1 MRPTATLSAA
11 LSTETLETRWKQ
23 LNARYFSGSLPPI
36 PIRWSER
43 LTSSVGMFTCRG
55 GPRTSYPNL
64 ASTSRREIRL
74 SRPLFE
80 QLAARMPHVEQELI
94 NTLAHEMIHQWQ
106 FDVLKRRPDH
116 GLAFLKKMAQIN
128 RSGEVAVTT
137 YHSLEK
143 EVNALSRFA
152 WQCISCGRLYRRQR
166 RTIEPQRHHCGA
178 CRGTLRELISKPE
191 PYKDNGGA
199 FIDQAHEAR
208 SRPRPPQSLTRS
220 PEQLTLELA

>member
-1 MRPTATLSAA
+1 MKPTSHSSTTLSP
-11 LSTETLETRWKQ
+11 EMLEARWQQ
-23 LNARYFSGSLPPI
+23 LNAQYFGGALPPI

-64 ASTSRREIRL
+64 SSTDRREIRL

-106 FDVLKRRPDH
+106 FDILKRRPDH
-116 GLAFLKKMAQIN
+116 GLAFLRKMRQIN
-128 RSGEVAVTT
+128 CSGEVAVTT

-143 EVNALSRFA
+143 EVIALSRFA
-152 WQCISCGRLYRRQR
+152 WQCTTCGRLYRRQR
-166 RTIEPQRHHCGA
+166 KTIQPQRHHCGA
-178 CRGTLRELISKPE
+178 CRGTLQELMTE
-191 PYKDNGGA
+191 PAQHKDGHSS
-199 FIDQAHEAR
+199 FIDQTSDALPP
-208 SRPRPPQSLTRS
+208 PRPPQNPTRTM
-220 PEQLTLELA
+220 EQLTLELT

>member
-1 MRPTATLSAA
+1 MKPPSQISTA
-11 LSTETLETRWKQ
+11 LSPKMLEARWQQ
-23 LNARYFSGSLPPI
+23 LNARYFGNALPPI

-64 ASTSRREIRL
+64 PSTGRREIRL

-80 QLAARMPHVEQELI
+80 QLAARMSYVEQELI

-116 GLAFLKKMAQIN
+116 GLAFLRKMRQIN
-128 RSGEVAVTT
+128 SSGEVAVTT

-143 EVNALSRFA
+143 EVIALSRFA
-152 WQCISCGRLYRRQR
+152 WQCIKCGRLYRRQR
-166 RTIEPQRHHCGA
+166 KTIQPQRHHCGA
-178 CRGTLRELISKPE
+178 CRGTLQELTSE
-191 PYKDNGGA
+191 PVQHKKDHHPSA
-199 FIDQAHEAR
+199 DQASEAR
-208 SRPRPPQSLTRS
+208 TQPRPPQNPTRS
-220 PEQLTLELA
+220 PEQLTLKLA

>member
-1 MRPTATLSAA
+1 MKPATTLPASLSAQA
-11 LSTETLETRWKQ
+11 LETRWQQ
-23 LNARYFSGSLPPI
+23 LNARYFSNLLPPI

-64 ASTSRREIRL
+64 PSTGRREIRL

-80 QLAARMPHVEQELI
+80 QLAARMSHVEQELI

-116 GLAFLKKMAQIN
+116 GLAFLRKMRQIN
-128 RSGEVAVTT
+128 SSGEVAVTT

-143 EVNALSRFA
+143 EVIALSRFA
-152 WQCISCGRLYRRQR
+152 WQCIKCGRLYRRQR
-166 RTIEPQRHHCGA
+166 KTIQPQRHHCGA
-178 CRGTLRELISKPE
+178 CRGTLQELTAE
-191 PYKDNGGA
+191 PVQHKDDPRL
-199 FIDQAHEAR
+199 FTDQASPAR
-208 SRPRPPQSLTRS
+208 PQPRPPHPRTKS

>member
-55 GPRTSYPNL
+55 GPRTAYPTFGN
-64 ASTSRREIRL
+64 TSRREIRL

-106 FDVLKRRPDH
+106 FDILKRRPDH
-116 GLAFLKKMAQIN
+116 GLAFLKKMTQIN

-178 CRGTLRELISKPE
+178 CRGPLQELASE
-191 PYKDNGGA
+191 PTERIEKHDSLITQTPDTH
-199 FIDQAHEAR
+199 FR
-208 SRPRPPQSLTRS
+208 LRPPRKPTRS
-220 PEQLTLELA
+220 PEQLMLELP

>member
-1 MRPTATLSAA
+1 MKPPSQISTA
-11 LSTETLETRWKQ
+11 LSPKMLEARWQQ
-23 LNARYFSGSLPPI
+23 LNARYFGNALPPI

-64 ASTSRREIRL
+64 PSTGRREIRL

-80 QLAARMPHVEQELI
+80 QLAARMSHVEQELI

-116 GLAFLKKMAQIN
+116 GLAFLRKMRQIN
-128 RSGEVAVTT
+128 SSGEVAVTT

-143 EVNALSRFA
+143 EVIALSRFA
-152 WQCISCGRLYRRQR
+152 WQCIKCGRLYRRQR
-166 RTIEPQRHHCGA
+166 KTIQPQRHHCGA
-178 CRGTLRELISKPE
+178 CRGTLQELTTE
-191 PYKDNGGA
+191 PAQHKDDPRL
-199 FIDQAHEAR
+199 FTDQASEAR
-208 SRPRPPQSLTRS
+208 SQPRPPQTPTKS

>member
-1 MRPTATLSAA
+1 MKPISHRSTA
-11 LSTETLETRWKQ
+11 LSPGMLEARWQQ
-23 LNARYFSGSLPPI
+23 LNARYFGGALPPI

-64 ASTSRREIRL
+64 PSTGRREIRL

-80 QLAARMPHVEQELI
+80 QLAARMSHVEQELI

-116 GLAFLKKMAQIN
+116 GLAFLRKMRQIN
-128 RSGEVAVTT
+128 SSGEVAVTT

-143 EVNALSRFA
+143 EVIALSRFA
-152 WQCISCGRLYRRQR
+152 WQCIKCGRLYRRQR
-166 RTIEPQRHHCGA
+166 KTIQPQRHHCGA
-178 CRGTLRELISKPE
+178 CRGTLQELTTE
-191 PYKDNGGA
+191 PAQHKAGHSS
-199 FIDQAHEAR
+199 FVDQASDPLSPLKSPR
-208 SRPRPPQSLTRS
+208 KPSRAL
-220 PEQLTLELA
+220 EQLTLELA